1 MKEPQTIDGLPVID
15 MKEPLVIHITEQ
27 DVRRGNTKDPGGC
40 AAARACIREKHAD
53 AARVH
58 VSRTYLKVGKE
69 WHRYA
74 TPPSLT
80 KQIIKFDVGGQFDPG
95 DYRLTGIPKTKVLT
109 GKRQGGLTAAQRSR
123 KDKKKR
129 KRHYNVVS
137 GLRAHGANR

>member
-1 MKEPQTIDGLPVID
+1 MTKQEPMTIDGLPVID
-15 MKEPLVIHITEQ
+15 MTKPLVIHITEN
-27 DVRRGNTKDPGGC
+27 DVKRGSTKDPGAC
-40 AAARACIREKHAD
+40 AAARACMREHHAS

-58 VSRTYLKVGKE
+58 VSRTYLKVGNE

-95 DYRLTGIPKTKVLT
+95 EYRLTAIPKTKVLT
-109 GKRQGGLTAAQRSR
+109 GKRQGGQT
-123 KDKKKR
+123 KKSGTSKNKR
-129 KRHYNVVS
+129 KRPYNIVT